1 MTRTG
6 DSERLDRGLQQER
19 TDLAWRRTALSAAA
33 CAVLLLH
40 AAAREGWGAHVV
52 PGVLVVVVAAAA
64 AFAGGRGRRERALPV
79 ISVLVVL
86 SGLCAVAL
94 LG

>member
-1 MTRTG
+1 MTGTG
-6 DSERLDRGLQQER
+6 ESERRDRGSQQER

-40 AAAREGWGAHVV
+40 AAVREGWGAHVV
-52 PGVLVVVVAAAA
+52 PGVLVAVVAAVA
-64 AFAGGRGRRERALPV
+64 AFAGGRRRRERALPV
-79 ISVLVVL
+79 ISALVVL

>member
-6 DSERLDRGLQQER
+6 DSERRDRGLQQER

-40 AAAREGWGAHVV
+40 AAARDGWGAHVV
-52 PGVLVVVVAAAA
+52 PGVLVLVVAAVAA
-64 AFAGGRGRRERALPV
+64 SAGGRGRRERILPV
-79 ISVLVVL
+79 ISGLVVL
-86 SGLCAVAL
+86 ASLCAVAL

>member
-6 DSERLDRGLQQER
+6 DSEWRDRGLQRER
-19 TDLAWRRTALSAAA
+19 TDLAWRRTALSAAT

-40 AAAREGWGAHVV
+40 AAAREGWGAHLV
-52 PGVLVVVVAAAA
+52 PGVLVLVVAAVAA
-64 AFAGGRGRRERALPV
+64 LAGGRVRRGRILFV

-86 SGLCAVAL
+86 SCLWAVAFI
-94 LG
+94 G